1 MKINKSRQYG
11 KDNTLQSKRK
21 KRKNKPN
28 PKRRTN
34 KKSKG
39 YLIHGFG
46 GMNNQRIEQSNNNKI
61 KACNFQNICQFKTSS
76 CWFLSVFIL
85 ISKVNK
91 LYKIMP
97 KEIQDYIDEL
107 YSCNMRVSGTRPINA
122 TNNHWQTR
130 VIEDTCSIRNLPP
143 LLESVARNH
152 YDSYCAMLP
161 ESSRPRDF
169 NSLCLRG
176 DNGSN
181 SILFLTHILDLLET
195 DNPVYNMGV
204 IININPTEE
213 INPNDLIHRINTPR
227 RIVHSIINIAHLEL
241 TPRLRITDSNS
252 LDFLK
257 QLAIKYKQ
265 LKGGMIRIIQKTY
278 GHIFSFTVCRDEI
291 IPKILYCNTWQ
302 EDFQCKEDL
311 KDTLTLRVGQ
321 RLPTGENI
329 ILCSSIYL
337 II

>member
-152 YDSYCAMLP
+152 YDS
-161 ESSRPRDF
+161 F
-169 NSLCLRG
+169 VLCYQ
-176 DNGSN
+176 
-181 SILFLTHILDLLET
+181 
-195 DNPVYNMGV
+195 NPVDL
-204 IININPTEE
+204 E
-213 INPNDLIHRINTPR
+213 I
-227 RIVHSIINIAHLEL
+227 S
-241 TPRLRITDSNS
+241 
-252 LDFLK
+252 
-257 QLAIKYKQ
+257 
-265 LKGGMIRIIQKTY
+265 
-278 GHIFSFTVCRDEI
+278 TVC
-291 IPKILYCNTWQ
+291 
-302 EDFQCKEDL
+302 
-311 KDTLTLRVGQ
+311 V
-321 RLPTGENI
+321 
-329 ILCSSIYL
+329 
-337 II
+337 